1 MKKISLVSG
10 SRAEYGQL
18 KPLLMRLQM
27 EKDLEINFVIT
38 GAHLNREFGNTQDE
52 INEDLI
58 NINANIERIPLNY
71 YGDSENDMAISTGEA
86 VTYFAEY
93 LKLNRPDLLVLI
105 GDRYE
110 IFAFSVAAALQVIPI
125 AHICGGSSTLGA
137 VDESLRHSITKMS
150 YLHFTTCDT
159 YRKRVIQLG
168 ESPDRVYN
176 VGSLAIENSLNIKL
190 LSREELCDNLSIKKD
205 VPYCVVTFHPVTLE
219 LESVESQLFELI
231 QAMDANAQYHYI
243 ITLAN
248 ADAGSKRINDT
259 WEKEWEK
266 RDNWTVV
273 SSLGVKLYLSALKYS
288 EMMIGNSSS
297 GTTEGPAMCIPII
310 NIGNRQKGRVMTN
323 GILSCE
329 TITSE
334 IIATM
339 NTAKSGK
346 FKKIVQ
352 EVKSPFGDGN
362 TSEKITEIITSVM
375 QTDTINMKKI
385 FYDIQYEV

>member
-1 MKKISLVSG
+1 
-10 SRAEYGQL
+10 
-18 KPLLMRLQM
+18 
-27 EKDLEINFVIT
+27 
-38 GAHLNREFGNTQDE
+38 
-52 INEDLI
+52 
-58 NINANIERIPLNY
+58 
-71 YGDSENDMAISTGEA
+71 
-86 VTYFAEY
+86 
-93 LKLNRPDLLVLI
+93 
-105 GDRYE
+105 
-110 IFAFSVAAALQVIPI
+110 
-125 AHICGGSSTLGA
+125 
-137 VDESLRHSITKMS
+137 
-150 YLHFTTCDT
+150 
-159 YRKRVIQLG
+159 
-168 ESPDRVYN
+168 
-176 VGSLAIENSLNIKL
+176 
-190 LSREELCDNLSIKKD
+190 LCDNLSIKKD